1 MRRGSRL
8 CCIFYDQCGSCW
20 ASNSCKLCVYSYFRS
35 KHSLTLR
42 NVRVDAVNSKHWT
55 WIRIKFDKTGTK
67 RRMFCMLIWGHR
79 KNDLWATVLLIFVFE
94 SKQGFIVGTLLLSF
108 SRHAVPCYY
117 YTNISQLNV
126 WMPAVGITE
135 CMQRNSPVKGSK
147 TPALTYT
154 TAKRKRTKAL
164 VSYLPAV
171 TFLCAQISN
180 LCSPP
185 TFFLFFSL
193 CVFQLHKDTKMKH

>member
-42 NVRVDAVNSKHWT
+42 NVRVDAVNIEHG
-55 WIRIKFDKTGTK
+55 FALNLTK
-67 RRMFCMLIWGHR
+67 QAPRRMFCRLIWGHR

-117 YTNISQLNV
+117 YTNFSQLNV

-164 VSYLPAV
+164 VSLL
-171 TFLCAQISN
+171 TCCN
-180 LCSPP
+180 
-185 TFFLFFSL
+185 FSL
-193 CVFQLHKDTKMKH
+193 CSDLKLVQPSYFFFFSFLSVFQLHKDTEMKH

>member
-20 ASNSCKLCVYSYFRS
+20 ASNSRKLCVYSYFRS
-35 KHSLTLR
+35 KHSLILR

-67 RRMFCMLIWGHR
+67 RRMFCRLIWGHR
-79 KNDLWATVLLIFVFE
+79 KKWFMSNSFAYIRFWKQTGVYSGDFIIIFLKTCCVVLLLYKHFPV
-94 SKQGFIVGTLLLSF
+94 KRLDAC
-108 SRHAVPCYY
+108 SRYNGV
-117 YTNISQLNV
+117 
-126 WMPAVGITE
+126 
-135 CMQRNSPVKGSK
+135 QRNSPVKGSK

-164 VSYLPAV
+164 VSLL
-171 TFLCAQISN
+171 TCCN
-180 LCSPP
+180 
-185 TFFLFFSL
+185 FSL
-193 CVFQLHKDTKMKH
+193 CSDLKLVQPSYFFFSFLSVFQLHKDTKMKH